1 MNKSK
6 MKLQLSKGYYLRFEH
21 LSRLLDYVASHP
33 KISRFAQKKIA
44 SALGMSPVMIEHLTS
59 YGVALGLLTRGSC
72 KPTEFGILVDKEDT
86 FFDKAETLWFLH
98 YTIASDRKY
107 VVWNRLANRVFPK
120 ESKVT
125 TKVAR
130 TYFSDLNGH
139 FSEKSL
145 KKHLAKEIQVF
156 FNAYT
161 EQKFIRLKYIHKIS
175 DNTYKLNESIQVPDL
190 CTLASCYMYRDRY
203 WERATGLEIEH
214 LAKEEN
220 SPGRIF
226 HISEHQLRLVLE
238 RLNAQRQISIESR
251 ANLDQ
256 IRFDSNKNWLDI
268 VKQFYEG

>member
-1 MNKSK
+1 
-6 MKLQLSKGYYLRFEH
+6 MKFQLSNGYYLRFEH
-21 LSRLLDYVASHP
+21 LSHLLHYVVGKP
-33 KISRFAQKKIA
+33 KVSRFLKKEL
-44 SALGMSPVMIEHLTS
+44 SSVLGMSLRMIENLIS

-72 KPTEFGILVDKEDT
+72 KPTELGVLIDKEDT

-98 YTIASDRKY
+98 YTIASNRKY

-120 ESKVT
+120 ESKVST
-125 TKVAR
+125 GVAR

-145 KKHLAKEIQVF
+145 KKHLSKEIQVF

-161 EQKFIRLKYIHKIS
+161 EQNFSKLNYILKIS
-175 DNTYKLNESIQVPDL
+175 SYSYQINNNPEVPDL
-190 CTLASCYMYRDRY
+190 CILASCYMYRDRY
-203 WERATGLEIEH
+203 MEGATGLEIGH

-220 SPGRIF
+220 SPGRVF
-226 HISEHQLRLVLE
+226 HITEHQLRLALE
-238 RLNAQRQISIESR
+238 RLNTQRQISIESR

-256 IRFDSNKNWLDI
+256 IRFDPNKNWLDI

>member
-1 MNKSK
+1 
-6 MKLQLSKGYYLRFEH
+6 MKLQLSNGYYLRFDH
-21 LSRLLDYVASHP
+21 LSYLLHYVAGKP
-33 KISRFAQKKIA
+33 EIPRFAQKELSK
-44 SALGMSPVMIEHLTS
+44 ALGLSPRMIENLTS

-72 KPTEFGILVDKEDT
+72 KPTEVGVLIDKEDT
-86 FFDKAETLWFLH
+86 FFDKSETLWLLH

-120 ESKVT
+120 ESRVST
-125 TKVAR
+125 EVAR
-130 TYFSDLNGH
+130 TYFSDLIGH

-145 KKHLAKEIQVF
+145 KKHLAKEILAF

-161 EQKFIRLKYIHKIS
+161 EQKFIQLKYIHKIS
-175 DNTYKLNESIQVPDL
+175 DTTYKLNEAVQIPDL
-190 CTLASCYMYRDRY
+190 CILASCYLYRDRY
-203 WERATGLEIEH
+203 LEGATGLEIEH

-220 SPGRIF
+220 SPGRVF
-226 HISEHQLRLVLE
+226 HIAERQLRLALE

-268 VKQFYEG
+268 VNVFYEE